1 MTLFV
6 LKALVSLLLLLILF
20 LNVDATAVFSVLL
33 SISPLQFFVVI
44 SMLLAQAFI
53 AAWRWLLVC
62 QLLSMRVKL
71 GRLFSVLLVGLFFNQ
86 LLPSTI
92 GGDAARVWLLRKP
105 LSGSFNAGKSVFA
118 DRAFGFFVL
127 FAMVFAVALSSSLW
141 RDVFAFGYEH
151 IVHGFVFLCFALCV
165 TGVLVVKL
173 EAFCLNEKILR
184 VVQLIYQV
192 RTVFSSGIKTF
203 NLFGVSAF
211 IHVMSVATIWFLAR
225 CLGLEISLI
234 DFMVIIPTV
243 TVMIS
248 VPITISG
255 WGLREGLLVYALAF
269 VGVSTN
275 VALALSLL
283 FAAGQIVLALIGCA
297 VWLVLKP
304 D

>member
-1 MTLFV
+1 VVLFI
-6 LKALVSLLLLLILF
+6 LKALASVLLLLFLF
-20 LNVDATAVFSVLL
+20 LNVDAKAVVSVLL

-44 SMLLAQAFI
+44 LVLLAQALI
-53 AAWRWLLVC
+53 AAWRWSLVC

-71 GRLFSVLLVGLFFNQ
+71 GRLFLVLLVGLFFNQ

-92 GGDAARVWLLRKP
+92 CGDAARVWLLRKP
-105 LSGSFNAGKSVFA
+105 LSGSFNAGKSVVA
-118 DRAFGFFVL
+118 DRAVGFFVL
-127 FAMVFAVALSSSLW
+127 FAIVFAVALSSSLW
-141 RDVFAFGYEH
+141 RDIFAFGYEH
-151 IVHGFVFLCFALCV
+151 IVLGFVFLCFALGV
-165 TGVLVVKL
+165 TGILVLKL

-184 VVQLIYQV
+184 VIQLIYQV
-192 RTVFSSGIKTF
+192 RTVFSSGTKTI

-234 DFMVIIPTV
+234 DFLVIIPTV
-243 TVMIS
+243 TLIIS
-248 VPITISG
+248 IPITISG
-255 WGLREGLLVYALAF
+255 WGLREGLLVYALGF

-283 FAAGQIVLALIGCA
+283 FATGQMVLALIGCA